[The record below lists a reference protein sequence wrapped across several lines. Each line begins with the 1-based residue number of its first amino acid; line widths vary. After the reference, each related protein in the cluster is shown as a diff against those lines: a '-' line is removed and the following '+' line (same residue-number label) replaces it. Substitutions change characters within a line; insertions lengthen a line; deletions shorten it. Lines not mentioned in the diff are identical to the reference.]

1 MCGKAAPYRQR
12 YFMISFVALRLSL
25 EATKVVWREARRK
38 GRAFPHIRRQSRIS
52 NRMNLKNKTAIVT
65 GGTKGIGRA
74 IAQELV
80 HEGVSVC
87 IAARGTDGF
96 DRAAENPDRTGTG
109 HAFVFPCDVRDY
121 EQVKALIDY
130 VVRQLGGIDI
140 LVNNAGIGVFETV
153 EETSPEDFRAVLET
167 NLFGVFYCCHEAIPQ
182 MKKRGG
188 GYIINI
194 SSLAG
199 ANPHPRMAAYNASKF
214 ALNGFSE
221 ALMQE
226 VRHDNIKVSYI
237 MPGSVNT
244 EFGGDS
250 PSDEKS
256 WQLTPRDIA
265 RVVVD
270 LLHHDQRSLPS
281 RIEIRPSRPPKK

>member
-1 MCGKAAPYRQR
+1 
-12 YFMISFVALRLSL
+12 
-25 EATKVVWREARRK
+25 
-38 GRAFPHIRRQSRIS
+38 
-52 NRMNLKNKTAIVT
+52 MNLNDKTAIVT
-65 GGTKGIGRA
+65 GGTKGIGRT
-74 IAQELV
+74 IAEALLR
-80 HEGVSVC
+80 EGVSVC
-87 IAARGTDGF
+87 IAARSQKEI
-96 DRAAENPDRTGTG
+96 DRAVRELNQNGQGRAIGFR
-109 HAFVFPCDVRDY
+109 CDVRDY
-121 EQVKALIDY
+121 DQVKALIEFA
-130 VVRQLGGIDI
+130 VKEFGGIDI
-140 LVNNAGIGVFETV
+140 LINNAGIGIFETV
-153 EETSPEDFRAVLET
+153 EDTSPEDFRAVLET
-167 NLFGVFYCCHEAIPQ
+167 NLFGVFYCCHAAIPQ

-199 ANPHPRMAAYNASKF
+199 VNAHPQMAAYNASKF

-256 WQLTPRDIA
+256 WQLTPQDIA
-265 RVVVD
+265 QVVID
-270 LLHHDQRSLPS
+270 LLRHNDRSLPS
-281 RIEIRPSRPPKK
+281 RVEIRPSKPPKK